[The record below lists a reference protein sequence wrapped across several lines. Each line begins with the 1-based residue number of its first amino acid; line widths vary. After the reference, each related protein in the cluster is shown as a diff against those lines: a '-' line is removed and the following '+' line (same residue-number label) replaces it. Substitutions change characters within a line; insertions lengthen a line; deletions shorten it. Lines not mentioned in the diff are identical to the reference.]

1 MNFSLPEELRIL
13 QASVRRFVD
22 QEMIPVERETCEGN
36 VLKPEW
42 RAKFQQRAKDL
53 GIWMI
58 DLPEEYGGQ
67 GMGILPRVIVYSELA
82 RSIALPS
89 RGEGI
94 TGPTV
99 RAILFALEGE
109 MREKYLY
116 PTLRGERHGCFAQ
129 TEPDAGSDPG
139 SMRTTA
145 VRDGDH
151 YVINGTKRFI
161 TRAEYADF
169 AQVMAATDRSKGSHG
184 GISCF
189 IVDMDTPGVRIT
201 ARHETMMGDRPCE
214 ILFDNVRVPVSHLV
228 GGEGQGFKLGQK
240 FLGAGRILHCAR
252 SLGVAERCME
262 MAVSYAK
269 QRVTFGKPLSE
280 RQAIQFTLVDC
291 YTDMKAA
298 RLMIYEAASKMDA
311 GEDVRVDLYVMKGF
325 VDEMA
330 FRVVDRCMQ
339 IHGGIGLTTELPIE
353 KFWRQQRGFCITEGV
368 TEVMKMATARHIFS
382 VY

>member
-1 MNFSLPEELRIL
+1 MDFSLPEELRIL

-22 QEMIPVERETCEGN
+22 QEMIPVERETCAGN

-169 AQVMAATDRSKGSHG
+169 AQVMAATDRAKGSHG

-189 IVDMDTPGVRIT
+189 IVDMDTPGVKIT

-214 ILFDNVRVPVSHLV
+214 ILFDNVRVPASHLV

-382 VY
+382 IY

>member
-1 MNFSLPEELRIL
+1 
-13 QASVRRFVD
+13 
-22 QEMIPVERETCEGN
+22 
-36 VLKPEW
+36 
-42 RAKFQQRAKDL
+42 
-53 GIWMI
+53 
-58 DLPEEYGGQ
+58 
-67 GMGILPRVIVYSELA
+67 
-82 RSIALPS
+82 
-89 RGEGI
+89 
-94 TGPTV
+94 V
-99 RAILFALEGE
+99 RAILCALKGD
-109 MREKYLY
+109 MREKYLF
-116 PTLRGERHGCFAQ
+116 PVLRGERHGCFAQ

-145 VRDGDH
+145 VRDGNF

-169 AQVMAATDRSKGSHG
+169 AQVMAATDRAKGSHG

-189 IVDMDTPGVRIT
+189 IVDMNTPGVKIT

-214 ILFDNVRVPVSHLV
+214 ILFDNVRIPASHLV
-228 GGEGQGFKLGQK
+228 GEEGGGFKLGQK

-252 SLGVAERCME
+252 SLGVAERCLE
-262 MAVSYAK
+262 MSVSYAK

-280 RQAIQFTLVDC
+280 RQAIQFMLVDA
-291 YTDMKAA
+291 YTEMKAA
-298 RLMIYEAASKMDA
+298 RLMIYEAATKMDA

-368 TEVMKMATARHIFS
+368 TEVMKMATARHILNT
-382 VY
+382 Y